1 MKTIRAQSV
10 FGGGSITVFDSLMT
24 LIALAKTKI
33 KLKIFVKHIDSTPK
47 AFGMKISAEQTKIK
61 ASSNT

>member
-10 FGGGSITVFDSLMT
+10 FGGGSITDFTVFDSLIT

-33 KLKIFVKHIDSTPK
+33 KLKIIVKHIDSTPK
-47 AFGMKISAEQTKIK
+47 ALA
-61 ASSNT
+61 